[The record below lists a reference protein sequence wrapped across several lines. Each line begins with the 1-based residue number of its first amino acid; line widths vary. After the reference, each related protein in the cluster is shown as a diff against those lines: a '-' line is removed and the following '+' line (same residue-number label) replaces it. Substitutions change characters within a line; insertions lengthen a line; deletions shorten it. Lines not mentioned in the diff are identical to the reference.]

1 MRLHSVQ
8 RICNA
13 GVCALQ
19 STGISETKENKFRI
33 FRIWIDYFYRRNSAC
48 AFEQTLS
55 VENIHIVLVPAGKR
69 PQCGCA
75 SQKTPKTDDY
85 YVQDLYLA
93 DVEEGGSHKVCCRRE
108 RQELMNMRVP
118 LG

>member
-1 MRLHSVQ
+1 MKQ
-8 RICNA
+8 KKTNF
-13 GVCALQ
+13 
-19 STGISETKENKFRI
+19 E
-33 FRIWIDYFYRRNSAC
+33 YFVYGLITFIAEIVLVPS
-48 AFEQTLS
+48 EQTLS
-55 VENIHIVLVPAGKR
+55 VENIHIMLVPAGKR

-93 DVEEGGSHKVCCRRE
+93 DVEEGGSHKVCCRHE
-108 RQELMNMRVP
+108 RQELLNVHVP

>member
-1 MRLHSVQ
+1 MGDNKKSLDREYRGYFQCFIHNQGSFY
-8 RICNA
+8 
-13 GVCALQ
+13 
-19 STGISETKENKFRI
+19 TGETLKG
-33 FRIWIDYFYRRNSAC
+33 
-48 AFEQTLS
+48 
-55 VENIHIVLVPAGKR
+55 LVPAGKG
-69 PQCGCA
+69 PQCGYA